1 MKNSCEMK
9 LKVGFTYDLKDDYEL
24 KPDDPPDKY
33 AEFDTKETISYIES
47 ALKTSGHNIVRI
59 GHAKNLIKKLVEGE
73 KFDIIFNI
81 CEGLKGRSREAQ
93 VPAILELYEIP
104 YVGSDPLTMAL
115 TLDKTLAKKIVQ
127 YHGLNTANFIC
138 INSIDEIS
146 PRKFK
151 LRFPL
156 IVKPSQEGT
165 SKGLSKESLVKN
177 FTQLKKRVEW
187 VLETYKQPVLIEEFI
202 VGYEFTVAIVGNEP
216 PEVLPPVQIAIN
228 NETDLGENFYT
239 HARVESPEIK
249 YICPANIDKSL
260 DKKLRDLAL
269 VAYEVLGCRDL
280 GRIDIRVDYD
290 ENPYFLECNPLPNLG
305 KIDVFPLVAKATGRT
320 YEELI
325 CYILEAGIKRAM
337 QTDAKH
343 RSE

>member
-1 MKNSCEMK
+1 MK
-9 LKVGFTYDLKDDYEL
+9 LKVGFTYDLKEDYEVL
-24 KPDDPPDKY
+24 AGDPPDKY
-33 AEFDTKETISYIES
+33 AEFDSKETISEIEL
-47 ALKTSGHNIVRI
+47 ALKTSGHDIIKI
-59 GHAKNLIKKLVEGE
+59 GHAKNLIKKLHNGE

-81 CEGLKGRSREAQ
+81 CEGLKGRNRESQ
-93 VPAILELYEIP
+93 VPAILELYDIP

-127 YHGLNTANFIC
+127 YHGLNTPNFIC

-146 PRKFK
+146 PKKFK

-165 SKGLSKESLVKN
+165 SKGLSKESFVKN
-177 FTQLKKRVEW
+177 FTQLKKRIEF

-202 VGYEFTVAIVGNEP
+202 VGYEFTVAVVGNNP

-228 NETDLGENFYT
+228 DETDLGENFYT
-239 HARVESPEIK
+239 YERVDSSEIK
-249 YICPANIDKSL
+249 YICPADIDKSL

-269 VAYEVLGCRDL
+269 GAYNVLGCRDL
-280 GRIDIRVDYD
+280 GRIDIRVNYD

-305 KIDVFPLVAKATGRT
+305 KIDIFPIVAKATGKT

-325 CYILEAGIKRAM
+325 CYILEAGIKRTILSATTA
-337 QTDAKH
+337 QI
-343 RSE
+343 